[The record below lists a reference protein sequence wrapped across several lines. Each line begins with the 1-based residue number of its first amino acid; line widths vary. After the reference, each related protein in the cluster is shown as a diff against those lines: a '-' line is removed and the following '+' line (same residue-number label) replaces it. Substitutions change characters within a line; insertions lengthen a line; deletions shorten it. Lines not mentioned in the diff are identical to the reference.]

1 MGQAYAQFG
10 KNAWQVD
17 DRAAVERNLRLSV
30 DATQRALALDPD
42 NDVARKAL
50 ALREGRLK
58 DLVKTQ

>member
-1 MGQAYAQFG
+1 MTGPPSSGICGYPSTRH
-10 KNAWQVD
+10 NA
-17 DRAAVERNLRLSV
+17 R
-30 DATQRALALDPD
+30 LALDPD